1 MGKSRNNV
9 MTDYILS
16 MEERI
21 KKEPVMAVI
30 NSSEFFSEEDN
41 ITKYIIVQNTPENVE
56 KFKNYIDNDDITHN
70 VKVYYNDPD
79 DYEFIMDGIFARA
92 ELKKERERQARLEN
106 PRVWRGVKDIET
118 KEELMEYL
126 VNHWYSTNNSRIW
139 EYSSDLEVAEK
150 ELEVTNEELNKKIKE
165 FL

>member
-1 MGKSRNNV
+1 MGNV
-9 MTDYILS
+9 FEDYIKT
-16 MEERI
+16 ETER
-21 KKEPVMAVI
+21 MARQPEMMRS
-30 NSSEFFSEEDN
+30 NDYRYGHRF
-41 ITKYIIVQNTPENVE
+41 IIVKDEPKNIE
-56 KFKNYIDNDDITHN
+56 KFNNLVKDTNFPDDVTI
-70 VKVYYNDPD
+70 YYNEPYYYDLI
-79 DYEFIMDGIFARA
+79 EDGVHTRA
-92 ELKKERERQARLEN
+92 KIKKERERQERLEN

-165 FL
+165 LL